1 MMDEEPTSLLL
12 LLLYTTEEP
21 GSESQIL
28 GYRLLDIGGK
38 ADIGGYFV
46 FTRYPPL
53 DTLHTFCPTV
63 YDDKIL
69 FISFTRSRMEM
80 RGSATYTPGA
90 WTLPMMKM
98 CVCVCLCVCVYV
110 CILWRR
116 WCCTLSPAIFFLL
129 NNFGCQIM
137 SLDCTCL
144 SRSCFRE
151 RVSVSHLS
159 GA

>member
-1 MMDEEPTSLLL
+1 MDKEPTSL

-21 GSESQIL
+21 GSDTQIL

-46 FTRYPPL
+46 FTRYPTL

-98 CVCVCLCVCVYV
+98 YVCVCVCV
-110 CILWRR
+110 CIYGEDGAVHYRLLSSSYSIISAAKLCLWIV
-116 WCCTLSPAIFFLL
+116 LVFPDPVFANELA
-129 NNFGCQIM
+129 
-137 SLDCTCL
+137 
-144 SRSCFRE
+144 
-151 RVSVSHLS
+151 SHI
-159 GA
+159 

>member
-1 MMDEEPTSLLL
+1 MMDEEPPSL

-21 GSESQIL
+21 GSETQIL

-98 CVCVCLCVCVYV
+98 YVCVCVCMCVY
-110 CILWRR
+110 LWRR

-129 NNFGCQIM
+129 NNFGCQTM

>member
-1 MMDEEPTSLLL
+1 MDKEPTSL

-21 GSESQIL
+21 GSETQIL

-46 FTRYPPL
+46 FTRYPTL

-63 YDDKIL
+63 YDDKKL

-98 CVCVCLCVCVYV
+98 YVCVCVYV
-110 CILWRR
+110 CIYGEDGAVHYRLLSSSYSIISAAKLCLWIV
-116 WCCTLSPAIFFLL
+116 LVFPDPVFANELA
-129 NNFGCQIM
+129 
-137 SLDCTCL
+137 
-144 SRSCFRE
+144 
-151 RVSVSHLS
+151 SHI
-159 GA
+159 

>member
-1 MMDEEPTSLLL
+1 MDEEPTSLL

-98 CVCVCLCVCVYV
+98 CVCVCVCVCVYV
-110 CILWRR
+110 CIYGEDGAVHYRLLSSSYSIISAAKLCLWIV
-116 WCCTLSPAIFFLL
+116 LVFPDPVFANELA
-129 NNFGCQIM
+129 
-137 SLDCTCL
+137 
-144 SRSCFRE
+144 
-151 RVSVSHLS
+151 SHI
-159 GA
+159 

>member
-1 MMDEEPTSLLL
+1 MDEEPTSL

-21 GSESQIL
+21 GSETQIL

-98 CVCVCLCVCVYV
+98 YVCVCVYV
-110 CILWRR
+110 CVFMEKMVLYIIA
-116 WCCTLSPAIFFLL
+116 CYLL
-129 NNFGCQIM
+129 LTQ
-137 SLDCTCL
+137 
-144 SRSCFRE
+144 
-151 RVSVSHLS
+151 
-159 GA
+159 

>member
-1 MMDEEPTSLLL
+1 MMDEEPTSLLLL

-98 CVCVCLCVCVYV
+98 CVCVSVCVCMCVFMEKMVLYIIA
-110 CILWRR
+110 CY
-116 WCCTLSPAIFFLL
+116 LL
-129 NNFGCQIM
+129 LTQ
-137 SLDCTCL
+137 
-144 SRSCFRE
+144 
-151 RVSVSHLS
+151 
-159 GA
+159 

>member
-1 MMDEEPTSLLL
+1 MDEELTS

-21 GSESQIL
+21 GSETQIL

-98 CVCVCLCVCVYV
+98 YVCVCVCV
-110 CILWRR
+110 CIYGEDGAVHYRLLSSSYSIISAAKLCLWIV
-116 WCCTLSPAIFFLL
+116 LVFPDPVFANELA
-129 NNFGCQIM
+129 
-137 SLDCTCL
+137 
-144 SRSCFRE
+144 
-151 RVSVSHLS
+151 SHI
-159 GA
+159 

>member
-1 MMDEEPTSLLL
+1 MMDEELTS

-21 GSESQIL
+21 GSETQIL

-90 WTLPMMKM
+90 WTLPTMKM
-98 CVCVCLCVCVYV
+98 YVCVYV
-110 CILWRR
+110 CVCIYGEDGAVHYRLLSSSYSIISAAKLCLWIV
-116 WCCTLSPAIFFLL
+116 LVFPDPVFANELA
-129 NNFGCQIM
+129 
-137 SLDCTCL
+137 
-144 SRSCFRE
+144 
-151 RVSVSHLS
+151 SHI
-159 GA
+159 

>member
-1 MMDEEPTSLLL
+1 MDEEPTSLLL

-98 CVCVCLCVCVYV
+98 CVCVCVCVCVYV
-110 CILWRR
+110 CIYGEDGAVHYRLLSSSYSIISAAKLCLWIV
-116 WCCTLSPAIFFLL
+116 LVFPDPVFANELA
-129 NNFGCQIM
+129 
-137 SLDCTCL
+137 
-144 SRSCFRE
+144 
-151 RVSVSHLS
+151 SHI
-159 GA
+159 

>member
-1 MMDEEPTSLLL
+1 MMDKEPTSL

-21 GSESQIL
+21 GSETQIL
-28 GYRLLDIGGK
+28 GYRLLDIGGN

-46 FTRYPPL
+46 FTRYPTL

-63 YDDKIL
+63 YDDKNL

-98 CVCVCLCVCVYV
+98 YVCVCVCV
-110 CILWRR
+110 CIYGEDGAVHYRLLSSSYSIISAAKLCLWIV
-116 WCCTLSPAIFFLL
+116 LVFPDPVFANELA
-129 NNFGCQIM
+129 
-137 SLDCTCL
+137 
-144 SRSCFRE
+144 
-151 RVSVSHLS
+151 SHI
-159 GA
+159 

>member
-1 MMDEEPTSLLL
+1 MDKEPTSL

-21 GSESQIL
+21 GSETQIL

-38 ADIGGYFV
+38 ADIGGNFV
-46 FTRYPPL
+46 FTRYPML

-63 YDDKIL
+63 YDDKKL

-98 CVCVCLCVCVYV
+98 YVCVCVCMCVFMEKMVLYIIACY
-110 CILWRR
+110 
-116 WCCTLSPAIFFLL
+116 LL
-129 NNFGCQIM
+129 LTQ
-137 SLDCTCL
+137 
-144 SRSCFRE
+144 
-151 RVSVSHLS
+151 
-159 GA
+159 

>member
-1 MMDEEPTSLLL
+1 MDEEPTSL

-21 GSESQIL
+21 GSETQIL

-98 CVCVCLCVCVYV
+98 YVCVCVCV
-110 CILWRR
+110 CIYGEDGAVHYRLLSSYSIISAAKLCLWIV
-116 WCCTLSPAIFFLL
+116 LVFPDPVFANELA
-129 NNFGCQIM
+129 
-137 SLDCTCL
+137 
-144 SRSCFRE
+144 
-151 RVSVSHLS
+151 SHI
-159 GA
+159 

>member
-1 MMDEEPTSLLL
+1 MDEEPTS

-21 GSESQIL
+21 GSETQIL

-38 ADIGGYFV
+38 ADIGCYFV

-90 WTLPMMKM
+90 WTLPMMNM
-98 CVCVCLCVCVYV
+98 YVCVCVCV
-110 CILWRR
+110 CIYGEDGAVHYRLLSSSYSIISAAKLCLWIV
-116 WCCTLSPAIFFLL
+116 LVFPDPVFANELA
-129 NNFGCQIM
+129 
-137 SLDCTCL
+137 
-144 SRSCFRE
+144 
-151 RVSVSHLS
+151 SHI
-159 GA
+159 